1 MDNQTEGNRMNNQ
14 TDYVQFTLSSTN
26 PKYHGITINM
36 PLAEFVFIMEATDF
50 QKQLETTRPNSKP
63 HRIQEF

>member
-1 MDNQTEGNRMNNQ
+1 MNKQ

-26 PKYHGITINM
+26 PKYDGITVNM
-36 PLAEFVFIMEATDF
+36 PLAEFVSIMETTDL
-50 QKQLETTRPNSKP
+50 QEQLKTTRPNDRP

>member
-1 MDNQTEGNRMNNQ
+1 MNKQ

-26 PKYHGITINM
+26 PKYDGITVNM
-36 PLAEFVFIMEATDF
+36 PLAEFVSIMEMTDL
-50 QKQLETTRPNSKP
+50 QEQLGTARPNNKP

>member
-1 MDNQTEGNRMNNQ
+1 MNKQ

-26 PKYHGITINM
+26 PKYDGITVNM
-36 PLAEFVFIMEATDF
+36 PLAEFVSIMELTNL
-50 QKQLETTRPNSKP
+50 QQQLESVRPNNKP

>member
-1 MDNQTEGNRMNNQ
+1 MNKQ

-26 PKYHGITINM
+26 PKYDGITVNM
-36 PLAEFVFIMEATDF
+36 PLEDFVSIMEATNLRA
-50 QKQLETTRPNSKP
+50 QLEVARPNNKP

>member
-1 MDNQTEGNRMNNQ
+1 MNKQ

-26 PKYHGITINM
+26 PKYNGVTVNM
-36 PLAEFVFIMEATDF
+36 PLEEFVSLM
-50 QKQLETTRPNSKP
+50 ETTNLQEQLQVARPNNKP

>member
-1 MDNQTEGNRMNNQ
+1 MNKQ

-26 PKYHGITINM
+26 PKYDGITVNM
-36 PLAEFVFIMEATDF
+36 PLAEFVSIMELTNP
-50 QKQLETTRPNSKP
+50 QQQLEAVRPNNKP

>member
-1 MDNQTEGNRMNNQ
+1 MNNQ

-26 PKYHGITINM
+26 PKYNGITVNM
-36 PLAEFVFIMEATDF
+36 PLAEFVSIMEMTDL
-50 QKQLETTRPNSKP
+50 QEQLKAVRPNNKP